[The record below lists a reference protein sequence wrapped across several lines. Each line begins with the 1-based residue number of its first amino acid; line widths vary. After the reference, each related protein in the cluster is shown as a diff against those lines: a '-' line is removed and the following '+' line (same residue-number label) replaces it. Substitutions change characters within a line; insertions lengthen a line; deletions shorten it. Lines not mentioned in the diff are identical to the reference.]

1 MEVAVSKATV
11 EPVCYLPGLAER
23 FGISE
28 IILRR
33 SLFKETGGMYP
44 EIITQPNIKNLP
56 SPNLESVTLS
66 SVSSVLF
73 IRRPRYSP
81 NPRPIQ
87 QSDVFGSD
95 NRYMAKDEK
104 KKGVGVV
111 VYFQK
116 EGKALG
122 DVTKYLEYN
131 LRKRGEGSA
140 DRYFASTEIIV
151 GVKDMRSQVLMPDVL
166 HWLGSGVSGNCR
178 ISLPPD
184 PSDIGPSLIFGFAS
198 NSTSSSSAFAKS
210 TSPISLQNPAILL
223 LLTETGAIY
232 TGFGGILWVRNNP

>member
-1 MEVAVSKATV
+1 MT
-11 EPVCYLPGLAER
+11 ER

-28 IILRR
+28 TILCR

-56 SPNLESVTLS
+56 SPNLESTA
-66 SVSSVLF
+66 
-73 IRRPRYSP
+73 
-81 NPRPIQ
+81 Q
-87 QSDVFGSD
+87 DVQVD
-95 NRYMAKDEK
+95 MAKDEK

-140 DRYFASTEIIV
+140 DRYFASTEIIA
-151 GVKDMRSQVLMPDVL
+151 GVKDM
-166 HWLGSGVSGNCR
+166 
-178 ISLPPD
+178 
-184 PSDIGPSLIFGFAS
+184 
-198 NSTSSSSAFAKS
+198 
-210 TSPISLQNPAILL
+210 SPHARR
-223 LLTETGAIY
+223 LTMA
-232 TGFGGILWVRNNP
+232 R